1 MRCSRLTLE
10 RELRDLLGT
19 GRNAHIAA
27 RYYGFDGRGGETL
40 QAIGNQFGLTRE
52 RVRQI
57 VTAAS
62 KRLSTGRPVSPT
74 LDRTIAFVVD
84 HMPAAAGE
92 IEAELRI
99 QRLTSGLFR
108 LEYIIQAAELL
119 GRRLPFSIT
128 ELKGERLVHARDI
141 PSVDTIVRIA
151 RRLISRW
158 GLATISNVVAEA
170 RKVESDVCDRNLVVI
185 ALLCLEDFHWLE
197 QSADWFWLSDESNN
211 PVLNRIRKILSVANP
226 INISEL
232 RAGIARHY
240 RMKGL
245 SPPKRVLL
253 EFCRQA
259 PGLRVNGEA
268 VKAEPP
274 VSSDDVLSQI
284 EKDTVHILSEH
295 GGTMATSEFKS
306 VCAGMGVNRSTFYQ
320 NLLNSPIISR
330 FAGGLYGLIGSRTVR
345 KLEPARMQSVHG
357 HRPLR
362 SLREAFPALTTPL
375 G

>member
-1 MRCSRLTLE
+1 MRCSKLTLE

-19 GRNAHIAA
+19 GRNARIAA

-40 QAIGNQFGLTRE
+40 QAIGNEIGLTRE
-52 RVRQI
+52 RIRQI

-62 KRLSTGRPVSPT
+62 KQLNTGRPVSPT

-92 IEAELRI
+92 IEAELRF
-99 QRLTSGLFR
+99 QGLTSGLFR

-128 ELKGERLVHARDI
+128 ELKGERLIHARDI

-151 RRLISRW
+151 RRLVSRW

-170 RKVESDVCDRNLVVI
+170 RKLESDVCDRNLVVI

-245 SPPKRVLL
+245 SPPTRVLL

-259 PGLRVNGEA
+259 PGLRVNGES

-274 VSSDDVLSQI
+274 VSSDDVLSQ
-284 EKDTVHILSEH
+284 DR
-295 GGTMATSEFKS
+295 KS
-306 VCAGMGVNRSTFYQ
+306 VV
-320 NLLNSPIISR
+320 
-330 FAGGLYGLIGSRTVR
+330 
-345 KLEPARMQSVHG
+345 
-357 HRPLR
+357 
-362 SLREAFPALTTPL
+362 
-375 G
+375 